1 MKLRIVTVATK
12 EIIDTPEY
20 RYLKSSVK
28 DKLDKELITLGSD
41 DYWNGG
47 DLTSFPGGGKKVI
60 YLKEYLNSNKFSYD
74 DYLLFCDGSDT
85 FCNTIPRPN
94 TLVSDLLPY
103 ECIFAS
109 EPTYWPNWDLK
120 NKFM

>member
-60 YLKEYLNSNKFSYD
+60 YLK
-74 DYLLFCDGSDT
+74 
-85 FCNTIPRPN
+85 
-94 TLVSDLLPY
+94 
-103 ECIFAS
+103 
-109 EPTYWPNWDLK
+109 
-120 NKFM
+120 